1 MGGCLTHSDA
11 ASPSAWQ
18 YFSQVEYFQACG
30 DQYQAHDLHRL
41 AKIPIN
47 IVNYYLNFRVQTQI
61 IKPYQKVE
69 LLVKA

>member
-47 IVNYYLNFRVQTQI
+47 IVNYYLNFRV
-61 IKPYQKVE
+61 
-69 LLVKA
+69 